1 MVVAQTITYRR
12 SLNPL
17 QRFDLVT
24 RVLGFDAKAV
34 YVEQTFRA
42 GGRIHAHAVV
52 RARFL
57 KRSGGSVTVEELQ
70 QLTGRVPEGVRLP
83 DWVWDWSQRLL
94 RNKGTETDDTS
105 DPQTRQQWAKV
116 LLLTVKGL
124 QPACRTPAEAS
135 RTSGA
140 NRQRT
145 GRRGRRRCGCP
156 VTGLLSGPDLADLT
170 WRHSSCLIGPE
181 GE

>member
-1 MVVAQTITYRR
+1 MLATLEQNELLQHKPQLRTRITLRAPDIDAL
-12 SLNPL
+12 SHL
-17 QRFDLVT
+17 QL
-24 RVLGFDAKAV
+24 
-34 YVEQTFRA
+34 RA
-42 GGRIHAHAVV
+42 
-52 RARFL
+52 L
-57 KRSGGSVTVEELQ
+57 
-70 QLTGRVPEGVRLP
+70 
-83 DWVWDWSQRLL
+83 RLL
-94 RNKGTETDDTS
+94 RNKGTETDDPS